1 MPCDTNLDRKQK
13 ARQRW
18 KILGDVRM
26 GLLFIL
32 PHAETESLKSV
43 TSAWWA
49 IMNETVIHVEY
60 DKASPH

>member
-18 KILGDVRM
+18 KILGDVRIC
-26 GLLFIL
+26 LLFIS
-32 PHAETESLKSV
+32 AETESLKSV

-49 IMNETVIHVEY
+49 IMNETVIHV
-60 DKASPH
+60 DGRVR